1 MPKLKA
7 VAPISGE
14 DINALPV
21 KELDAAITFFEKT
34 LGFARAQRTDN
45 TVVLIR
51 DHVRI
56 ELIHDPNHEPG
67 KAGSLA
73 FAVDDLQAMHDELS
87 AKGANPGK
95 FGIDRWDGRQY
106 RTFFLRENDNGYCFC
121 FHSPLYLTW
130 CEDVAP

>member
-1 MPKLKA
+1 MPRFKV

-14 DINALPV
+14 DIHALPV
-21 KELDAAITFFEKT
+21 KDLARAITFFEKV
-34 LGFARAQRTDN
+34 LGFSTGQRTDS
-45 TVVLIR
+45 TVTLMR

-56 ELIHDPNHEPG
+56 GLIQNPNHQPG

-73 FAVDDLQAMHDELS
+73 FAVDDLQAIHHELS

-106 RTFFLRENDNGYCFC
+106 RTFFLREPDNGYCFC
-121 FHSPLYLTW
+121 FHSPL
-130 CEDVAP
+130 